1 MDKIIVPFNLYIIR
15 EVLERKP
22 DIKTLDL
29 SKNDPLI
36 LTLET
41 TLVTE
46 LKTSIRSIFQ
56 GFFYIYHSAYRC
68 SKEPIFNIENF
79 ANCAQRRHHLKNST
93 A

>member
-15 EVLERKP
+15 DVLERKT
-22 DIKTLDL
+22 DIKILDL

-46 LKTSIRSIFQ
+46 LKT
-56 GFFYIYHSAYRC
+56 
-68 SKEPIFNIENF
+68 
-79 ANCAQRRHHLKNST
+79 
-93 A
+93 

>member
-56 GFFYIYHSAYRC
+56 GFSIFIIAPIDVAKNLSLILKT
-68 SKEPIFNIENF
+68 SQIVLKEDTI
-79 ANCAQRRHHLKNST
+79 
-93 A
+93 

>member
-1 MDKIIVPFNLYIIR
+1 MDKIIVPFNLYIIS

-56 GFFYIYHSAYRC
+56 GFSIFIIAPIDVAKNLSLILKT
-68 SKEPIFNIENF
+68 SQIVLKEDTI
-79 ANCAQRRHHLKNST
+79 
-93 A
+93 